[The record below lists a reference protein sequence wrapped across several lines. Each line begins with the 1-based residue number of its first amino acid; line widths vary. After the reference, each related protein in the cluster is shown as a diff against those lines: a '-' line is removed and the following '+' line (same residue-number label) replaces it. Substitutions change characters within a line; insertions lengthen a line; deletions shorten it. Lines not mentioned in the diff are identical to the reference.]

1 MVQCLNTAG
10 PAGVID
16 LDTLAGIDAD

>member
-1 MVQCLNTAG
+1 MVTCLNPAG